1 VGPDDRRARRWH
13 QGQFVTKFG
22 GGEEGSAEAKKE
34 AARQARGHIF
44 FIFSMKRRKWLIIED
59 ITLLEYVKNF

>member
-1 VGPDDRRARRWH
+1 
-13 QGQFVTKFG
+13 VTKFG